1 MITVIVKKEILPE
14 WLSLKAAKTFKHKW
28 IKYFLY
34 TTYYKLKGFEVETL
48 SEKEV
53 K

>member
-14 WLSLKAAKTFKHKW
+14 WLSLKTTKTFNHKW
-28 IKYFLY
+28 IKYFIY
-34 TTYYKLKGFEVETL
+34 TTYYKLRGYEVETL
-48 SEKEV
+48 EEKEV